1 MQFISSV
8 QFNIVYFNVKGNTE
22 YDQDN
27 NNKTYVLM
35 SLIVF
40 TDKYLGHIGLKEV
53 VRMVTSIILIRFT

>member
-22 YDQDN
+22 YDLDN

-40 TDKYLGHIGLKEV
+40 TDKCLGHIGLKEV